1 MWQCGIRIKRTFPF
15 SGKSDKQ
22 EYMKLILLSITSLL
36 FSASVV
42 AQGNLHHQSSQYEWP
57 TDPQVKE
64 KLETWRDQKFG
75 MIIHWGVYAV
85 PGMIESWALCSED
98 WITRDST
105 SDYGEFKKW
114 YWGLSKQFNPVKFN
128 PDQWASAADAA
139 GMKYLVFTTKHHD
152 GFAMFDTKQSDYSI
166 AKGPFA
172 SNQKADVAKYVF
184 EAFRNK
190 GMMIG
195 AYFSKPD
202 WHSENYW
209 WPMYATANRNN
220 NYDIRKFPW
229 RWEAFKKYT
238 HNQIDELMSNYGKV
252 DILWLDG
259 GWVRPLETVND
270 EVRNWGAAI
279 PEWSQDIDMATIARN
294 GRAKQPGLLV
304 VDRTVHGPYENYQ
317 TPEQRIPATKLDHPW
332 ESCITLGGAWGYV
345 PNEKYKSTL
354 QVVHTL
360 VEIVAKGGSLLLGV
374 GPTAEGLL
382 QEEAVDRLKEIGSW
396 LNKNGKAIYGTRTTD
411 HYAEGDIFFT
421 KAKDGTA
428 QYAIQLIKGEE
439 LPATISWTTNL
450 PGKAGIRELQ
460 TGKKLKYKVNGNQV
474 TVELPAKLRKEL
486 GMTPALAL
494 VF

>member
-1 MWQCGIRIKRTFPF
+1 
-15 SGKSDKQ
+15 
-22 EYMKLILLSITSLL
+22 MKKFLIGFCMAAAALNGN
-36 FSASVV
+36 
-42 AQGNLHHQSSQYEWP
+42 AQTDNLHRQSSTYEWP
-57 TDPQVKE
+57 TDPLVWE
-64 KLETWRDQKFG
+64 KLESWRDQKFG
-75 MIIHWGVYAV
+75 MIIHWGIYAV

-98 WITRDST
+98 WISRDST
-105 SDYGEFKKW
+105 VRYEDFKQW
-114 YWGLSKQFNPVKFN
+114 YWGLSKEFNPVKFD
-128 PDQWASAADAA
+128 PDQWAAAAEKA

-152 GFAMFDTKQSDYSI
+152 GFAMFDTKYSDYSI

-172 SNQKADVAKYVF
+172 NNPKKDVAKHVF

-270 EVRNWGAAI
+270 EVRSWGAAI
-279 PEWSQDIDMATIARN
+279 PEWSQDIDMPTIAKN
-294 GRAKQPGLLV
+294 ARAKQPGLLV

-317 TPEQRIPATKLDHPW
+317 TPEQRIPDKKLDHPW
-332 ESCITLGGAWGYV
+332 ESCITLGHAWGYV
-345 PNEKYKSTL
+345 PDQHWKSSATVIH
-354 QVVHTL
+354 QL

-382 QEEAVDRLKEIGSW
+382 EEEAIRRLEEIGQW
-396 LNKNGKAIYGTRTTD
+396 MKNNGSAIYATRTMD
-411 HYAEGDIFFT
+411 HYGEGELFFT
-421 KAKDGTA
+421 QAKDGSA
-428 QYAIQLIKGEE
+428 KYAIQLIKGDN
-439 LPATISWTTNL
+439 LPETISWTTNL
-450 PGKAGIRELQ
+450 PGKKGIAELQ
-460 TGKKLKYKVNGNQV
+460 TGKKLKYKVIDGKV
-474 TVELPAKLRKEL
+474 TVELPASLRKAL
-486 GMTPALAL
+486 GKTPAIAL
-494 VF
+494 RF